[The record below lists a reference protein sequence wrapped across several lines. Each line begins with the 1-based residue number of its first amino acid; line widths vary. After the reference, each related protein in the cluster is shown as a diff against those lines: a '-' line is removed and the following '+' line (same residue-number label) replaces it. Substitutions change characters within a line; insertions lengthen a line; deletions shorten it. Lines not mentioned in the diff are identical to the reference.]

1 MTAADLST
9 PSPRRRGAKI
19 VATLGPASSQPEMIR
34 ALVAAGLDVARLNFS
49 HGDHASLKE
58 LVRFVREAQEAA
70 GRPIAILGDLQGPKI
85 RIGPLSE
92 PVQLTPGLPIRLTTA
107 PTAPLPA
114 GVIGCDYPGLAGD
127 VRPGDRI
134 FLRDGEIELE
144 VISSGDALIN
154 TEVRSGGLLTS
165 RAGMNVP
172 GVALRLPPLTDKDRA
187 DIAFAVEEGLD
198 YLAMSF
204 VRNVGDIGLVR
215 RELEARASGI
225 EIIAKIENAHALEE
239 LDPIV
244 AAADGV
250 MVARGDLG
258 VEVGAENVPVWQR
271 RIIQAARRK
280 IVPVI
285 TATQML
291 ESMVTRA
298 RPTRAEASDIANAV
312 WDGTDALMLSAETA
326 VGAYPLESVQM
337 MDRIARRAEAEES
350 ERDSP
355 TFGQEW
361 AGDPSRGIS
370 WAVRQIVEK
379 NPVVRGVIAF
389 TVSGYTGR
397 LIAKDRMSV
406 PVLVL
411 APEAG
416 VEQRAAL
423 LWGVQPVRCP
433 PPRDLESMLATVDR
447 IARVTLDCD
456 GGDSVVVVGGLPLG
470 QGMPT
475 NFLKLHQIAAA

>member
-1 MTAADLST
+1 MTVPGVST
-9 PSPRRRGAKI
+9 QNPQRRGAKI
-19 VATLGPASSQPEMIR
+19 VATLGPTSSQPAMIR
-34 ALVAAGLDVARLNFS
+34 AMVAAGLDVARLNFS
-49 HGDHASLKE
+49 HGDHASLKR

-85 RIGPLSE
+85 RIGPLPE
-92 PVQLTPGLPIRLTTA
+92 PVQLVPGLPIRLATA
-107 PTAPLPA
+107 RNAHSLT
-114 GVIGCDYPGLAGD
+114 GVIHCDYPGLAGD
-127 VRPGDRI
+127 IRPGDRI
-134 FLRDGEIELE
+134 FLRDGEVELE
-144 VISSGDALIN
+144 VISSSDTLID

-172 GVALRLPPLTDKDRA
+172 GVELRLPPLTDKDRA
-187 DIAFAVEEGLD
+187 DIAFAVEQEFD

-204 VRNVGDIGLVR
+204 VRSAGDIGLVR
-215 RELEARASGI
+215 RELEARASRI

-258 VEVGAENVPVWQR
+258 VEVGPENVPVWQR

-291 ESMVTRA
+291 ESMVTRP

-326 VGAYPLESVQM
+326 VGAHPLESVQM
-337 MDRIARRAEAEES
+337 MDRIARRAEAEKS
-350 ERDSP
+350 ERDFP
-355 TFGQEW
+355 TFEQEW
-361 AGDPSRGIS
+361 ASDPSRSIS
-370 WAVRQIVEK
+370 WAVRQIVET
-379 NPVVRGVIAF
+379 NPAVRGVIAF

-397 LIAKDRMSV
+397 LIAKDRMGV

-411 APEAG
+411 APEAS

-447 IARVTLDCD
+447 IARVTLDCAD
-456 GGDSVVVVGGLPLG
+456 GDSVVVAGGLPLG

-475 NFLKLHQIAAA
+475 NFLKLHQIAAS